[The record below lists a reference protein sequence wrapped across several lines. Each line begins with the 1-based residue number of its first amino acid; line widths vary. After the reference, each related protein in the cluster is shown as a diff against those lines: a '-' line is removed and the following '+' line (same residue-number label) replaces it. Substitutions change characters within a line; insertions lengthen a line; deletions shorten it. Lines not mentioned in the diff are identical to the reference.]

1 MTNVRLLLVVWLCTL
16 VPAAARADDGGWYE
30 WLQKMSGPTLMG
42 FGSDVHLVCI
52 DKDARAFNCEKFW
65 VGRRNVD
72 FDRIRHQIDFRFT
85 VFTNVDDSVRAPR
98 SIWALKLMGMYHYRI
113 TPQFDIAE
121 GIGFL
126 PVFGDGV
133 QSTSRGV
140 VTPISIGYFPFK
152 NGGAWAKSFFG
163 RFEENYLT
171 GRLSGAELGNPQST
185 FSTGG
190 EWRFTVIVGFDFRRG
205 LQRGPARP

>member
-42 FGSDVHLVCI
+42 FGSDIHLVCI

-113 TPQFDIAE
+113 TPQFDIAAA
-121 GIGFL
+121 
-126 PVFGDGV
+126 V
-133 QSTSRGV
+133 QKPSVRARRTSV
-140 VTPISIGYFPFK
+140 I
-152 NGGAWAKSFFG
+152 AWSRPAG
-163 RFEENYLT
+163 R
-171 GRLSGAELGNPQST
+171 RAA
-185 FSTGG
+185 
-190 EWRFTVIVGFDFRRG
+190 FDLEKRR
-205 LQRGPARP
+205 RR